1 MDQTD
6 ATAIAASLDEPRA
19 FVAIFE
25 RHFETIGRYLRRRL
39 NEALADELTAEVFM
53 TAFARR
59 ASYDLARPDAR
70 PWLYGIAANLVRAH
84 ARAEERELR
93 ALARAAAD
101 PTRAP
106 APGIDSPATPLE
118 PVLAGV
124 LGALAPG
131 DREVLLLF
139 AWGELKYEEIAEALE
154 LPVGT
159 VKSRLNRTRALLRA
173 AISNQ
178 LPGLVKGAS
187 HG

>member
-1 MDQTD
+1 MDRSD

-25 RHFETIGRYLRRRL
+25 RHFDVIGRYLRRRL
-39 NEALADELTAEVFM
+39 SETLADELTAEVFM
-53 TAFARR
+53 IAFARR

-70 PWLYGIAANLVRAH
+70 PWLYGIAANLLRAH

-101 PTRAP
+101 PTRSPEVAV
-106 APGIDSPATPLE
+106 DSPSTPLE

-124 LGALAPG
+124 LAGLAPG

-139 AWGELKYEEIAEALE
+139 AWGELKYEEIAHALE

-159 VKSRLNRTRALLRA
+159 VKSRLNRTRALVRA
-173 AISNQ
+173 AISTE
-178 LPGLVKGAS
+178 LPGLTKEAS

>member
-1 MDQTD
+1 MDRSD

-25 RHFETIGRYLRRRL
+25 RHFEVIGRYLRRRL
-39 NEALADELTAEVFM
+39 SETLADELTAEVFT

-70 PWLYGIAANLVRAH
+70 PWLYGIAANLLRAH

-93 ALARAAAD
+93 ALACAAAD
-101 PTRAP
+101 PTRSQAP
-106 APGIDSPATPLE
+106 ADSPSTPLE

-124 LGALAPG
+124 LAALALG

-139 AWGELKYEEIAEALE
+139 AWGELTYEEIAHALE

-159 VKSRLNRTRALLRA
+159 VKSRLNRTRALVRA
-173 AISNQ
+173 AISTE
-178 LPGLVKGAS
+178 LPGLTKEAF

>member
-6 ATAIAASLDEPRA
+6 ASAIAASLDEPRA

-106 APGIDSPATPLE
+106 APGVDSPGAPLE
-118 PVLAGV
+118 PVLAGG
-124 LGALAPG
+124 LGSPPPG
-131 DREVLLLF
+131 GRGGVLLFSL
-139 AWGELKYEEIAEALE
+139 GGVEYEENARGLE
-154 LPVGT
+154 LPGRTGT
-159 VKSRLNRTRALLRA
+159 T
-173 AISNQ
+173 
-178 LPGLVKGAS
+178 
-187 HG
+187 